1 MGVRIDKLLR
11 RSPYHLIQEMMST
24 TNTSTFLIPK
34 IFGAIKQERLGEIKT
49 LTDEI
54 SNLEM
59 QVDEIKREI
68 RNQVTQSLFFPFPKR
83 DFLELIFSLDSI
95 SDNTELLGKIAS
107 LRLLEYPGELEEEV
121 NSMAETVLK
130 LREYLSNILMVELN
144 ALVEASFSGPEAQA
158 VLAMIDGI
166 GQKAHTLEVQA
177 HAARVV
183 IFAEDSTLGP
193 QDIILWNR
201 VVDKLEAVGLAL
213 ERSANNLRLLMEK

>member
-24 TNTSTFLIPK
+24 TNTSTFLIPR
-34 IFGAIKQERLGEIKT
+34 IFEAIKLKQLEEVQNY
-49 LTDEI
+49 TDEI
-54 SNLEM
+54 SKLEM

-95 SDNTELLGKIAS
+95 SDNTELLGKISS
-107 LRLLEYPGELEEEV
+107 LRTLAYPNELEV
-121 NSMAETVLK
+121 VVKSMAETVLK
-130 LREYLSNILMVELN
+130 LREYLSNILMEELN
-144 ALVEASFSGPEAQA
+144 VLVEASFSGPEAQA
-158 VLAMIDGI
+158 VLAMIEGI

-183 IFAEDSTLGP
+183 IFNENSPLSP

-201 VVDKLEAVGLAL
+201 IVDKLEAVGLSM
-213 ERSANNLRLLMEK
+213 ERSANSLRLLMEK